1 MACGVHSGGGTERAG
16 LPPERWVGVFTGKTR
31 GGACGEP
38 PSGRGRRRKT
48 QWQAAWGGFGAAY
61 RWRSIMHTWFGVYGT
76 WAPQFTSRGRG
87 TQPSLSRDGGTVMV
101 SPRFPLPLPR
111 WPNPGGAFARL
122 LTLSAAAG
130 HSCPGPASLPFSLLF
145 CPICTWQ
152 RVSVGGQLTR
162 SRRPCRLVACLA
174 LADGML
180 ADTTGAGPARETGL
194 PPGLLSLS

>member
-1 MACGVHSGGGTERAG
+1 MWGAPQRAG
-16 LPPERWVGVFTGKTR
+16 QEEEDTVAGSLGRVWR
-31 GGACGEP
+31 GIQMALYN
-38 PSGRGRRRKT
+38 
-48 QWQAAWGGFGAAY
+48 AY
-61 RWRSIMHTWFGVYGT
+61 VVWSLWNMGSTVYQQR
-76 WAPQFTSRGRG
+76 AR

-130 HSCPGPASLPFSLLF
+130 HSRPDPTSLPFFLLF

>member
-1 MACGVHSGGGTERAG
+1 M
-16 LPPERWVGVFTGKTR
+16 
-31 GGACGEP
+31 
-38 PSGRGRRRKT
+38 
-48 QWQAAWGGFGAAY
+48 WG
-61 RWRSIMHTWFGVYGT
+61 
-76 WAPQFTSRGRG
+76 APQRVGQEEEDTVAGSLGRVWRGIQEALYNAYVVWSLWNMGSTVYQQRAR
-87 TQPSLSRDGGTVMV
+87 TQPSLNRDGGTVMV

-180 ADTTGAGPARETGL
+180 ADTTGAGPAREMGL